1 METLYFYKG
10 TQEASVVTDGVHH
23 ATYTSRGREW
33 HKTLSKAIAHLESK
47 GFKINIELWKK

>member
-10 TQEASVVTDGVHH
+10 TQEATVVTDGLHH
-23 ATYTSRGREW
+23 ATYTIRGREF

-47 GFKINIELWKK
+47 GFKINIDLWNK